1 MFLKGLSNTWGYFW
15 DMEILAHSRLIIST
29 SMQSRSCR
37 ERLTCPHSVISIPVH
52 LQLVSSSPLLL
63 HTAAGGG
70 IFTQAR
76 WLPDWTNYPLQSVSN
91 LIFTA
96 DNQTCPHYFAFLFAR
111 SCLFCSN
118 CKCLYSCKKNSAGKK
133 YCYCTLCL
141 VCNVM
146 MFREWSPC
154 LNVSTAQTSLSVSL
168 FRLSVQTHTGIC
180 VWVLINVPFFS
191 VGLQWLGPY
200 LAVSILCL
208 VVLASSN

>member
-1 MFLKGLSNTWGYFW
+1 
-15 DMEILAHSRLIIST
+15 
-29 SMQSRSCR
+29 MQSGSCR

-52 LQLVSSSPLLL
+52 LQLVSSSPPLLL
-63 HTAAGGG
+63 LLTALGGG
-70 IFTQAR
+70 ILTQAR

-96 DNQTCPHYFAFLFAR
+96 DNQKCPRLFFFCSLSLSFAFLFAK

-141 VCNVM
+141 VCNVT

-154 LNVSTAQTSLSVSL
+154 LNVWTAQTSLSVLL
-168 FRLSVQTHTGIC
+168 FRLSVRTRTGTC
-180 VWVLINVPFFS
+180 VWVSAPIDVPFFY
-191 VGLQWLGPY
+191 VALQWLGPY
-200 LAVSILCL
+200 LTVSIFMPGC
-208 VVLASSN
+208 VGNQ